1 MKNRDSDLGKGKKVF
16 ISYLNDDNQTISGF
30 VILLE
35 ISNGLV
41 VFQTQGNIIRIPSS
55 RVLKI
60 KEKTNGN

>member
-1 MKNRDSDLGKGKKVF
+1 MKNRNSDLGKGKKVF